1 MGIIPKIIKLIV
13 FFLKKKD
20 KLQKCRIL
28 AKFDAKIKF
37 KIAYY
42 ISLTVDTVTCHDH
55 TTSFLFFMI
64 T

>member
-13 FFLKKKD
+13 FFLKRD

-42 ISLTVDTVTCHDH
+42 ITYEVSLWT
-55 TTSFLFFMI
+55 L
-64 T
+64 